1 MGIIGKSGTGKSTFL
16 KLLARM
22 YEPTRGTISYGSVD
36 KDKVFFSKTVAYMDQ
51 VRTLWRSTYS
61 HVSWKSRS

>member
-22 YEPTRGTISYGSVD
+22 YEPTRGTISYGAFD
-36 KDKVFFSKTVAYMDQ
+36 RTKVFFSKTVAYMDQ
-51 VRTLWRSTYS
+51 VRPLPLVATLGCTTLAA
-61 HVSWKSRS
+61 